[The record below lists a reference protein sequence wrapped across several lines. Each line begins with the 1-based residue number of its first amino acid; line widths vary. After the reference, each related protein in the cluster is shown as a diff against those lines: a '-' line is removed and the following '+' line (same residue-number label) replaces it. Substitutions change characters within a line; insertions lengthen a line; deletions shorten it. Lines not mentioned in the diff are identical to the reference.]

1 MMCVCSKAGL
11 HRGNKTVTI
20 SSMNKRGEINI
31 LLIPV
36 ILLVLMLTTA
46 VSFGYWAFMGREDYK
61 NNAEEKIAAA
71 VEVAKREE
79 GIAKDRAF
87 AEQEKSPLSTYTGPS
102 AFGSIS
108 VAYPKVWS
116 VYVNTPANGTQ
127 PIDAYFNPRVVP
139 AVNDQAAA
147 FALRIQVVPQSYASV
162 VQTIEGQVKGKQV
175 KAAPYAFPKVPSV
188 VGLRVDGLVNPSK
201 KNTGSMIVMPL
212 RDKTI
217 KVWTENAQFQADFD
231 NIILPNLSF
240 VP

>member
-1 MMCVCSKAGL
+1 MSQPRFRVPD
-11 HRGNKTVTI
+11 R
-20 SSMNKRGEINI
+20 RGEINV

-36 ILLVLMLTTA
+36 ILLVLLLTTA

-61 NNAEEKIAAA
+61 SNTEEKIAVA
-71 VEVAKREE
+71 VEAAKREE

-87 AEQEKSPLSTYTGPS
+87 AEQEKSPLATYTGPS

-139 AVNDQAAA
+139 AVTDQSAA
-147 FALRIQVVPQSYASV
+147 FALRIQVVAQSYASV
-162 VQTIEGQVKGKQV
+162 LQVVEGQVKSKQV
-175 KAAPYAFPKVPSV
+175 RAAPYVFPKVPSV
-188 VGLRVDGLVNPSK
+188 VGVRVDGQINPSK
-201 KNTGSMIVMPL
+201 KSTGSMVIMPL

-217 KVWTENAQFQADFD
+217 KVWTENAQFQGDFD

>member
-1 MMCVCSKAGL
+1 
-11 HRGNKTVTI
+11 
-20 SSMNKRGEINI
+20 MNKRGEINV

-36 ILLVLMLTTA
+36 ILLVLLLTTA
-46 VSFGYWAFMGREDYK
+46 ISFGYWSFMSRQDYK
-61 NNAEEKIAAA
+61 NNTEQKILSA

-87 AEQEKSPLSTYTGPS
+87 AEQEKSPLQTYTGPS

-116 VYVNTPANGTQ
+116 VYVNTPANTNQ

-139 AVNDQAAA
+139 AISDQSAA
-147 FALRIQVVPQSYASV
+147 FALRIQVVAQPYASV
-162 VQTIEGQVKGKQV
+162 LQAIESQVKGKQV
-175 KAAPYAFPKVPSV
+175 RAAPYAFPKVPGI
-188 VGLRVDGLVNPSK
+188 VGVRVDGIVNTSK
-201 KNTGSMIVMPL
+201 KTNGSMVVMPL

-217 KVWTENAQFQADFD
+217 KIWTENAQFQSDFD

>member
-1 MMCVCSKAGL
+1 
-11 HRGNKTVTI
+11 
-20 SSMNKRGEINI
+20 MNQPRFRELNRAGEINV

-46 VSFGYWAFMGREDYK
+46 VSFGYWAFMSRQDYK
-61 NNAEEKIAAA
+61 NNTEQRITAAI
-71 VEVAKREE
+71 EVAKREE

-87 AEQEKSPLSTYTGPS
+87 AEQEKSPLQTYTGPS

-116 VYVNTPANGTQ
+116 VYVSTPASGTQ
-127 PIDAYFNPRVVP
+127 PTDTYFNPRVVP
-139 AVNDQAAA
+139 AINDKSAA
-147 FALRIQVVPQSYASV
+147 FALRIQVVAQRYATV
-162 VQTIEGQVKGKQV
+162 VQAIEGQVKSKQV
-175 KAAPYAFPKVPSV
+175 KAAPYALPKVPGV
-188 VGLRVDGLVNPSK
+188 VGLRVDGLVNPTK

-217 KVWTENAQFQADFD
+217 KVWTENAQFQGDFD

>member
-1 MMCVCSKAGL
+1 
-11 HRGNKTVTI
+11 
-20 SSMNKRGEINI
+20 MNKRGEANV

-46 VSFGYWAFMGREDYK
+46 VSFGYWAFMGRADYK
-61 NNAEEKIAAA
+61 NNSEEKIAAA

-87 AEQEKSPLSTYTGPS
+87 AEQEKSPYFTYTGPS

-116 VYVNTPANGTQ
+116 VYVNSLSNNTQ
-127 PIDAYFNPRVVP
+127 PLDAYFNPRVVP
-139 AVNDQAAA
+139 AVTDQTAA
-147 FALRIQVVPQSYASV
+147 FALRIQVVNQSYATV
-162 VQTIEGQVKGKQV
+162 VQTVEAQVKSKQSR
-175 KAAPYAFPKVPSV
+175 AAAYALPKVPSV
-188 VGLRVDGLVNPSK
+188 VGLRVDGIVNPTK
-201 KNTGSMIVMPL
+201 KNSGSMIIMPL

-217 KVWTENAQFQADFD
+217 KIWTENSQYQSDFD
-231 NIILPNLSF
+231 NIILPQLSF